1 MYGLKQLWTDL
12 RASLWFVPSL
22 VVLGAVALSLA
33 MIQLDDVLRLSWL
46 DKWSRLFGAGA
57 EGSRGMLTAIATS
70 MITVAGVTFSI
81 TMAALAQAAGQYSP
95 LVLRNFMRDRANQL
109 VLGTFGG
116 IFVYCLIVLRSIR
129 GGEDEFIPTL
139 AVTLALVH
147 ALIGIGVLLYFI
159 HHMASVLQASSMLAI
174 IAGRTLRSFDT
185 LFPEQLGEDIDEPRT
200 LDCQRGL
207 DSRRWQ
213 QIRPRQTGYVQ
224 SIDTDTLLSVARDAD
239 AVIRFECAIGD
250 FVIEDLAVASIGLQQ
265 EPDRSVLDAIRD
277 SFIIGEYR
285 TTEQD
290 AAFGLRQIVDMG
302 VKALSPGIND
312 PTTACACLDYIGAI
326 MVRLA
331 SRRVPS
337 SERRV
342 DGKLRI
348 IAAGPTFKDMADLA
362 FDQMRHHARDHVVV
376 LTAIVKA
383 IDRTAVVT
391 ASIERNRILL
401 THLERTELYGSRLLE
416 DDPGRSTFDRCIDDA
431 RGRILRAFP
440 RARSPAVETCQGS

>member
-1 MYGLKQLWTDL
+1 M

-22 VVLGAVALSLA
+22 LVLGSVALA
-33 MIQLDDVLRLSWL
+33 FVMIQIDDVLGLSWL
-46 DKWSRLFGAGA
+46 DRWSRLFGAGA

-129 GGEDEFIPTL
+129 GGENEFIPTL
-139 AVTLALVH
+139 AVTLALLH
-147 ALIGIGVLLYFI
+147 ALLGIGVLLYFI
-159 HHMASVLQASSMLAI
+159 HHMASVLQASSMLSI
-174 IAGRTLRSFDT
+174 IAARTIRSFDT
-185 LFPEQLGEDIDEPRT
+185 LFPEQLGEDASEPEAVDCRDV
-200 LDCQRGL
+200 LDG
-207 DSRRWQ
+207 RRWH
-213 QIRPRQTGYVQ
+213 QIHPHQTGYVQ
-224 SIDTDTLLSVARDAD
+224 SIDSEALLQVARDAD
-239 AVIRFECAIGD
+239 AVIRFECSIGEFAI
-250 FVIEDLAVASIGLQQ
+250 EELAVASVGLDH
-265 EPDRSVLDAIRD
+265 EPEQSMIDAIRD

-312 PTTACACLDYIGAI
+312 PTTACSCLDYIAAI

-331 SRRVPS
+331 SRRIPS

-342 DGKLRI
+342 DGKLRVM
-348 IAAGPTFKDMADLA
+348 ASGPTFEDMADLA
-362 FDQMRHHARDHVVV
+362 FDQMRHHARGDIVV
-376 LTAIVKA
+376 LAAIVKA
-383 IDRTAVVT
+383 IQRTASVT
-391 ASIERNRILL
+391 CSPERRRVLL
-401 THLERTELYGSRLLE
+401 AHLERTRAHGNRVLE
-416 DDPGRSTFDRCIDDA
+416 DPGRAAFGRCVDDA
-431 RGRILRAFP
+431 RRRLIGGHCEL
-440 RARSPAVETCQGS
+440 AVEAASIGDRHAQAARHHDGQ